1 MSKMSNSPDIDPA
14 ASLTA
19 MRDDID
25 RIDLSMHELLMERG
39 RIIDT
44 LIAIKAKQGGGSA
57 FRPGREAAMMRRLAL
72 RHEGILP
79 LDTAESIWRII
90 IATFTYV
97 QSNFNVHAD
106 TTGGDAAMRDATRF
120 HFGFTVPLV
129 THDSPGE
136 VIEAVAESSGDLG
149 ILRIGAGI
157 QAGAWWKRLEG
168 DSRPKIIARLPF
180 VDRPDHPAGLPV
192 FTISPPLAEASA
204 RETLIY
210 SAEVTQWRPAI
221 SRQLAALDVTIIS
234 DAGTPLG
241 LALLLSAPGEVMRDA
256 INDALAAG
264 GTNDARVSE
273 IGSHATQHK
282 LAT

>member
-1 MSKMSNSPDIDPA
+1 MSETPDLDPA

-19 MRDDID
+19 MRDEID

-97 QSNFNVHAD
+97 QSNFKLHAD
-106 TTGGDAAMRDATRF
+106 TAGGDASMRDTTRF
-120 HFGFTVPLV
+120 HFGFTVPFV

-136 VIEAVAESSGDLG
+136 VIEAVARSTGDLG
-149 ILRIGAGI
+149 ILRINAGM
-157 QAGAWWKRLEG
+157 QAGAWWKGLEG
-168 DSRPKIIARLPF
+168 ENRPKIIARLPF
-180 VDRPDHPAGLPV
+180 VGRTNHPAGLPV
-192 FTISPPLAEASA
+192 FTISPPLAEAAA

-210 SAEVTQWRPAI
+210 SVEIIQWHPAI
-221 SRQLAALDVTIIS
+221 SAQLAALNVDVIG
-234 DAGTPLG
+234 DAGTGLG
-241 LALLLSAPGEVMRDA
+241 LALLLSAPGDVTREA
-256 INDALAAG
+256 IAIAIGAG
-264 GTNDARVSE
+264 GASDARVNE
-273 IGSHATQHK
+273 IGSHAQQFKIVTK
-282 LAT
+282 